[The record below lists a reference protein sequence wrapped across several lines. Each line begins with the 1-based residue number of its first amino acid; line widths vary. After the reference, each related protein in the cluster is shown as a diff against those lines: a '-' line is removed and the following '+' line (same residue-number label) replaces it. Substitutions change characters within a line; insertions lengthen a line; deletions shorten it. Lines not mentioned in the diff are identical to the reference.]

1 MYLIFEKKLIFML
14 PYLISTVY
22 FMLFFHFI
30 LQHIFLLFQI
40 PDPDEIIFIFS
51 KYQQENNCSLFIQR
65 VISDQFFLLQI
76 QYILLFSRQG
86 KLRLQKW
93 YTAMPLKEKKKIARD
108 LTTMILARKPK
119 MSSFLE
125 YKDLKIV
132 YKR

>member
-22 FMLFFHFI
+22 FMLFFHLI
-30 LQHIFLLFQI
+30 LQYIFLLFQI

-51 KYQQENNCSLFIQR
+51 NYQQENNCSLFIQR

>member
-22 FMLFFHFI
+22 FMLFFHLI

>member
-22 FMLFFHFI
+22 FMLFFHLI

-40 PDPDEIIFIFS
+40 PDPDEIFIFS

>member
-22 FMLFFHFI
+22 FMLFFHLI

-51 KYQQENNCSLFIQR
+51 KYQQENNCSLLIQR